1 MNTYELTVILRS
13 RDVEP
18 LLEKVRDILS
28 KHGVVQL
35 ADNSLGVRKLA
46 YLVDG
51 EKEGYYFFINADI
64 PPESVKNIIADFRL
78 NHDILRWL
86 FVKIQKP
93 AVA

>member
-18 LLEKVRDILS
+18 LLEKVREILS

-35 ADNSLGVRKLA
+35 SDTSPGVKKLA
-46 YLVDG
+46 YMIDG
-51 EKEGYYFFINADI
+51 EKEGHYFFINAEIHPDSI
-64 PPESVKNIIADFRL
+64 KKIIADFRL